1 MTDDEDRTRVVSPN
15 TIPRGGVV
23 AADDDDRTAVMK
35 ETERAQIL
43 QAVALA
49 RAPLDFDLSGDGN
62 DAPAVVHPTLDFDLS
77 GGNDAALAAVD
88 TALDLDL
95 GTGETS
101 IPVIATAAVSAAV
114 TPPPVKAQPI
124 VVATPATSGGI
135 GKWIAIALAIA
146 AAVLAT
152 VFLRK

>member
-23 AADDDDRTAVMK
+23 AADDDERTAVMK
-35 ETERAQIL
+35 ETERAQVL
-43 QAVALA
+43 QSMA
-49 RAPLDFDLSGDGN
+49 RAPLDFDLSGDGS

-77 GGNDAALAAVD
+77 GGNDTASTAVD

-101 IPVIATAAVSAAV
+101 IPVVAAPAVSAAV
-114 TPPPVKAQPI
+114 TPLPVKAQPT
-124 VVATPATSGGI
+124 VVATPAASGGI